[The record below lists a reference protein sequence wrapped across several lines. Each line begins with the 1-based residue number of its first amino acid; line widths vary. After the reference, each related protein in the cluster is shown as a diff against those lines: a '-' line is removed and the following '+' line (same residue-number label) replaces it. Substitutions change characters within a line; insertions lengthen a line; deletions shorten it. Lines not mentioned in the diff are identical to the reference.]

1 MHKRGLA
8 LMVALA
14 VVIASSL
21 PGIAANSGFV
31 DVPKDHWAYDAVTR
45 LVAAGLLEGY
55 PDGSFGG
62 DRTLTRYEMATILAR
77 VVSKLED
84 NMEEQVAAKAAD
96 LDQRVADAVREAREA
111 LAAALKAQ
119 STADSAAEAALD
131 ASRDA
136 EESMK
141 QALVADRKAGEALRQ
156 AEAALD
162 ASKAM
167 EEVARA
173 ARAVAEEALAL
184 AKRVESG
191 SVRAE
196 DVKALE
202 DLADAAYKA
211 ASRSEAAAEAIRQ
224 RYVDEIEECQ
234 AAVEEAKAIASKAE
248 ELARNAVTAEEL
260 EAVQQAVLE
269 AAEAADRAERL
280 AMSAA
285 QLEDVAQ
292 IAAKAN
298 DALALAAQ
306 ADARAREALAGIEY
320 EKRYRYDDS
329 AKASMRDY
337 VQQSILAETD
347 NIKNEASA
355 LARRVLAL
363 EGKLG
368 EAISAEEA
376 EAIAERIVAERIKEI
391 AGDAGS
397 DTIVREVTKGDV
409 DALRVLIDERVATLS
424 SDLEAL
430 DREFAAELQALGKKV
445 ADLDRRLDETDQKV
459 AQLAEA
465 SSEFDY
471 SLDELKEELADIQTE
486 VAALTG
492 NVVITQSDLA
502 GLVAKVEAV
511 QDQLAALES
520 DAAKQSDVDELAQRI
535 KATEEEL
542 ADIETEVAAL
552 TGNVVT
558 TQSDLAGLVAKMEA
572 VQDQLAALE
581 SDAAKQSDVDEL
593 AQQIKA
599 TEDDLTGIG
608 AEVAALT
615 GNVMVTQSD
624 VARLAAKA
632 EAIQDQLSALET
644 DAVKQSDV
652 DELAQ
657 RIKGIEDDL
666 SGISAEVAALTGNVV
681 ITQSDLANL
690 VAKTEAIQDQLSA
703 LESGVAKQSD
713 VDDLSQWFK
722 SVEDDL
728 AALIA
733 NQAATRDEVARLADR
748 LTAAEAQI
756 SRLVEKTEALEAD
769 KGVPQADNAELAA
782 ALAATQGELET
793 VKAELAQLREA
804 VGTTRAELAE
814 VDENLKSVE
823 DGLAP
828 IRKWFEVTKKS
839 FGVELVYHR
848 VRGTSLYTDPRAAY
862 KTGVTR
868 AAEGQWYDS
877 REFVRNENFVRYYV
891 DITTEPA
898 DGATFEGRVY
908 ADRNIQLHKWDG
920 AGIEAELT
928 TAGIVESLRIGDLDP
943 THGTGKFS
951 KYILDT
957 QKWDAQLY
965 RINGLQGTASLGPI
979 SIQGLAGHG
988 WVKRVDPATGDDLPG
1003 SDIGSLFGVAGQ
1015 LQLTD
1020 TAEGRFSWLNLR
1032 HTLQSNVPTPVTAYA
1047 LGIEGTL
1054 GTLRYDA
1061 EVAAAKGGRR
1071 PQVGDITVSQALGA
1085 TYWTAEYGYRR
1096 PNWRQRLAS
1105 PAVDG
1110 STMPNERFLGV
1121 EFVGLEALGFDT
1133 RLVHR
1138 TVENVDGYQYV
1149 LMARGVRDMEIILP
1163 FTATVELG
1171 FNRSDLLDK
1180 WISHTMVDLSVTD
1193 YALGAPNFIV
1203 DASVR
1208 HEQTPLQIE
1217 DWDLRWRNA
1226 SLANAGSSLEV
1237 KHQNWIADTTRTQVR
1252 AKATLYLTPQSGVY
1266 AGGRYVHDSK
1276 KTDASLPSKTAVLGA
1291 FTEMEILD
1299 TDVRLQGEWLR
1310 ASGAKRAKRSVT
1322 LTAARGIGEGQ
1333 VELYV
1338 DVTDGRGLDT
1348 EWVNTVDSHL
1358 EFSYPLYE
1366 MTDLQVKGQ
1375 YVRCREADSQ
1385 AYRDARL
1392 TAGFAMTF

>member
-502 GLVAKVEAV
+502 GLVAK
-511 QDQLAALES
+511 
-520 DAAKQSDVDELAQRI
+520 
-535 KATEEEL
+535 
-542 ADIETEVAAL
+542 
-552 TGNVVT
+552 
-558 TQSDLAGLVAKMEA
+558 MEA

-862 KTGVTR
+862 KTEVTR

-1047 LGIEGTL
+1047 MGIEGTL

>member
-862 KTGVTR
+862 KTEVTR

>member
-1 MHKRGLA
+1 
-8 LMVALA
+8 
-14 VVIASSL
+14 
-21 PGIAANSGFV
+21 
-31 DVPKDHWAYDAVTR
+31 
-45 LVAAGLLEGY
+45 
-55 PDGSFGG
+55 
-62 DRTLTRYEMATILAR
+62 
-77 VVSKLED
+77 
-84 NMEEQVAAKAAD
+84 
-96 LDQRVADAVREAREA
+96 
-111 LAAALKAQ
+111 
-119 STADSAAEAALD
+119 
-131 ASRDA
+131 
-136 EESMK
+136 
-141 QALVADRKAGEALRQ
+141 
-156 AEAALD
+156 
-162 ASKAM
+162 
-167 EEVARA
+167 
-173 ARAVAEEALAL
+173 
-184 AKRVESG
+184 
-191 SVRAE
+191 
-196 DVKALE
+196 
-202 DLADAAYKA
+202 
-211 ASRSEAAAEAIRQ
+211 
-224 RYVDEIEECQ
+224 
-234 AAVEEAKAIASKAE
+234 
-248 ELARNAVTAEEL
+248 
-260 EAVQQAVLE
+260 
-269 AAEAADRAERL
+269 
-280 AMSAA
+280 
-285 QLEDVAQ
+285 
-292 IAAKAN
+292 
-298 DALALAAQ
+298 
-306 ADARAREALAGIEY
+306 
-320 EKRYRYDDS
+320 
-329 AKASMRDY
+329 
-337 VQQSILAETD
+337 
-347 NIKNEASA
+347 
-355 LARRVLAL
+355 
-363 EGKLG
+363 
-368 EAISAEEA
+368 
-376 EAIAERIVAERIKEI
+376 
-391 AGDAGS
+391 
-397 DTIVREVTKGDV
+397 
-409 DALRVLIDERVATLS
+409 
-424 SDLEAL
+424 
-430 DREFAAELQALGKKV
+430 
-445 ADLDRRLDETDQKV
+445 
-459 AQLAEA
+459 
-465 SSEFDY
+465 
-471 SLDELKEELADIQTE
+471 
-486 VAALTG
+486 
-492 NVVITQSDLA
+492 
-502 GLVAKVEAV
+502 
-511 QDQLAALES
+511 
-520 DAAKQSDVDELAQRI
+520 
-535 KATEEEL
+535 
-542 ADIETEVAAL
+542 
-552 TGNVVT
+552 
-558 TQSDLAGLVAKMEA
+558 
-572 VQDQLAALE
+572 
-581 SDAAKQSDVDEL
+581 
-593 AQQIKA
+593 
-599 TEDDLTGIG
+599 
-608 AEVAALT
+608 
-615 GNVMVTQSD
+615 
-624 VARLAAKA
+624 
-632 EAIQDQLSALET
+632 
-644 DAVKQSDV
+644 V

-862 KTGVTR
+862 KTEVTR

>member
-492 NVVITQSDLA
+492 NVV
-502 GLVAKVEAV
+502 
-511 QDQLAALES
+511 
-520 DAAKQSDVDELAQRI
+520 
-535 KATEEEL
+535 
-542 ADIETEVAAL
+542 
-552 TGNVVT
+552 T

-862 KTGVTR
+862 KTEVTR

>member
-306 ADARAREALAGIEY
+306 ADARAREARAGREY

-347 NIKNEASA
+347 NIKDEASA

-769 KGVPQADNAELAA
+769 KGVPQADYAELAA

-862 KTGVTR
+862 KTEVTR

-957 QKWDAQLY
+957 QKWDAKMY

-979 SIQGLAGHG
+979 SILGLAGHG

-1299 TDVRLQGEWLR
+1299 TDVRLQGEWLS

-1348 EWVNTVDSHL
+1348 EWVITVDSHL

-1392 TAGFAMTF
+1392 TEGYAMTF